1 MAENLVKI
9 KKALL
14 SVSDKS
20 GLIDFAKVLVE
31 HGVELI
37 STGGT
42 AKAIKEAGL
51 PVKDI
56 SEVTG
61 FPEMLDGRVKTLHP
75 VVHGGLLSLRDNQ
88 EHMETIAKHKI
99 QPIDLVCVNLYPFE
113 ATIAKP
119 NVEMHEAIEN
129 IDIGGPSMIRSA
141 SKNYR
146 SVTVVVSPARY
157 ADIIKEMKENEG
169 ATTFKLRQELAIEA
183 FGTTARYD
191 GMIHEYLHEKLSEKT
206 WPDIFT
212 LSGVKLQEMRYGEN
226 PHQPAAFYKDRNTQL
241 PVIPNGKQLQ
251 GKELSYNNI
260 MDADAALM
268 LVKEFDEPAA
278 AIIKHTNPCGTA
290 IGKDMAE
297 AFTKAFEADPLSA
310 FGGIVAVNRHVDES
324 TAKMILGKLNFF
336 EIMMA
341 PSYDSGALKAF
352 EARKNLR
359 VMSLEG
365 LGKAKVQT
373 AGYHVRRVEG
383 GFLVQEFDQAA
394 EDKALYKVVTEKQ
407 PDPQLAKDMEFGWKL
422 VKHVKSN
429 AIVLVRNG
437 GSLGV
442 GAGQMNR
449 VGSLEIAIK
458 QAGEKAKG
466 SVMAS
471 DALLPFRDSVDAC
484 AKAGIAAIIQ
494 TGGSVR
500 DKEVI
505 EAANQHGIPMIFT
518 TYRHFKH

>member
-1 MAENLVKI
+1 MAEDKVKI
-9 KKALL
+9 KRALL
-14 SVSDKS
+14 SVSDKV
-20 GLIDFAKVLVE
+20 GLIEFAKVLVE
-31 HGVELI
+31 NGVELI

-42 AKAIKEAGL
+42 AKAIKDAGL

-75 VVHGGLLSLRDNQ
+75 VVHGGLLSLRDNK
-88 EHMETIAKHKI
+88 EHMDTIAKHNIK
-99 QPIDLVCVNLYPFE
+99 PIDLVCVNLYPFE

-119 NVEMHEAIEN
+119 NVELHEAIEN

-157 ADIIKEMKENEG
+157 SDIIKEMKENDG

-183 FGTTARYD
+183 FGNTSRYD
-191 GMIHEYLHEKLSEKT
+191 GMIHEYLHKHLSEKT
-206 WPDIFT
+206 WPDVFT
-212 LSGVKLQEMRYGEN
+212 LSGIKLQEMRYGEN
-226 PHQPAAFYKDRNTQL
+226 PHQPAVFYKERNTNL

-268 LVKEFDEPAA
+268 LVKEFDDPAA
-278 AIIKHTNPCGTA
+278 TIIKHTNPCGTA
-290 IGKDMAE
+290 VGKDIAE
-297 AFTKAFEADPLSA
+297 AFAKAYDADPLSA
-310 FGGIVAVNRHVDES
+310 FGGIVAVNRPVDES
-324 TAKMILGKLNFF
+324 TAKLILEKLSFF

-341 PSYDSGALKAF
+341 PSYDAGALKAF

-365 LGKAKVQT
+365 LGSTKGQT
-373 AGYHVRRVEG
+373 SGYHVRRVEG
-383 GFLVQEFDQAA
+383 GFLVQDFDQAP
-394 EDKALYKVVTEKQ
+394 EDKSLYKVVTDKQ

-437 GSLGV
+437 VSLGV

-449 VGSLEIAIK
+449 VGSLEIAIA
-458 QAGEKAKG
+458 QAGDKAKG

-471 DALLPFRDSVDAC
+471 DALLPFRDSVDVC

>member
-1 MAENLVKI
+1 MKVKR
-9 KKALL
+9 ALL
-14 SVSDKS
+14 SVSDKT
-20 GLIDFAKVLVE
+20 GLVEFAKELAT
-31 HGVELI
+31 HGVTLI

-42 AKAIKEAGL
+42 SKALKDAGL
-51 PVKDI
+51 KVYDI

-75 VVHGGLLSLRDNQ
+75 VVHGGLLALRENKD
-88 EHMETIAKHKI
+88 HMDVIAKHKI
-99 QPIDLVCVNLYPFE
+99 EAIDLVCVNLYPFE
-113 ATIAKP
+113 ATISKP

-146 SVTVVVSPARY
+146 SVTVIVSPSRY
-157 ADIIKEMKENEG
+157 ADVIDEMKANQG

-191 GMIHEYLHEKLSEKT
+191 GMIHEYLYRKLSDKK

-212 LSGVKLQEMRYGEN
+212 ISGLKVQEMRYGEN
-226 PHQPAAFYKDRNTQL
+226 PHQAAAFYKDRQDKSTT
-241 PVIPNGKQLQ
+241 IANGKQLQ

-260 MDADAALM
+260 MDADAALV

-278 AIIKHTNPCGTA
+278 TIIKHTNPCGTA
-290 IGKDMAE
+290 IGKDVSE
-297 AFTKAFEADPLSA
+297 AFGKAFGADPLSA
-310 FGGIVAVNRHVDES
+310 FGGIVAVNRPVDEK
-324 TAKMILGKLNFF
+324 AAQFILEKLSFF
-336 EIMMA
+336 EIMLA
-341 PSYDSGALKAF
+341 PSFDAEALKLF

-365 LGKAKVQT
+365 LGQAKTTVPS
-373 AGYHVRRVEG
+373 YHVRRVEG
-383 GFLVQEFDQAA
+383 GLLVQEFDQMA
-394 EDKALYKVVTEKQ
+394 EDKSQTKVVSEKQ
-407 PDPQLAKDMEFGWKL
+407 PDPKLAKDMEFGWKL

-429 AIVLVRNG
+429 AIVLVKDG
-437 GSLGV
+437 VSVGV

-449 VGSLEIAIK
+449 VGSLEIAIQ

-518 TYRHFKH
+518 NYRHFKH